1 MARTAKLEQEPLAP
15 FDVSIA
21 DTTLAFYEAS
31 ADAYFETTAHLD
43 LGPLWDRFLAVVP
56 KGGRILDAGSGSGR
70 DTRHFMALGYDV
82 DAFDASPALVRLST
96 KFTNQ
101 QTQMASFATW
111 RASPR
116 RYDGVWAFAS
126 LLHVRRAELRQAV
139 EKLAQSLKP
148 GGSLFASFKSD
159 DHDLVDSRGRRFTN
173 LTLLAAKTLFRSLPE
188 FDAVEVWR
196 EEARAAHGETTTWV
210 YVLARRRA

>member
-15 FDVSIA
+15 FDASIA

-31 ADAYFETTAHLD
+31 ADAYFETTAYLD
-43 LGPLWDRFLAVVP
+43 LGLLWDRFLAAVP

-70 DTRHFMALGYDV
+70 DTRHFMALGYSV
-82 DAFDASPALVRLST
+82 DAFDASPALARLSS
-96 KFTNQ
+96 KFTGQ
-101 QTQMASFATW
+101 ETQVASFATW
-111 RASPR
+111 KAPLK

-126 LLHVRRAELRQAV
+126 LLHVQRAELRHAIV
-139 EKLAQSLKP
+139 KLAQSLKP
-148 GGSLFASFKSD
+148 GGSFFASFKSD
-159 DHDLVDSRGRRFTN
+159 DHDLIDSRGRRFTN
-173 LTLLAAKTLFRSLPE
+173 LTLLAAKTFFRGLPE
-188 FDAVEVWR
+188 FSEVEVWR